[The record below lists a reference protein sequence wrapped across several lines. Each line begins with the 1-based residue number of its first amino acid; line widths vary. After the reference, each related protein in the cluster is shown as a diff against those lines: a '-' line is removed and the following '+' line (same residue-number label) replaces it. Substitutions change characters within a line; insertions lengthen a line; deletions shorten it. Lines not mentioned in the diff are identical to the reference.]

1 MPTAQIVKLFQIIA
15 GRYIML
21 NSDLKQLIKAYDEVK
36 DFDFIKS
43 CETYNEYL
51 WWGKTILD
59 IKEIKEVK

>member
-1 MPTAQIVKLFQIIA
+1 
-15 GRYIML
+15 ML